1 MAYKL
6 QISEILGK
14 LKEFTGDGSVAKKV
28 EWLRKNDNQTLRM
41 ILQHAF
47 DSNIAYNLPEGDP
60 PFKRNENPID
70 MTETTLYAETRK
82 LSYLWLVPSNSA
94 LKNLTET
101 QKKQFKEFEATQKEK
116 GKVYADTVAAYKTAE
131 LEIEAAREN
140 LEQAKVRLTNAIKT
154 AQEQHLRMNR
164 AKTEADA
171 IDARVNAALA
181 YINKTNNE
189 LLAREGMAPP
199 PAGSPNLPKY
209 KLEMMFVQLLEAL
222 HPSEA
227 EVLLAAKNKSLT
239 KLYPITK
246 DIVKKAF
253 PDILK

>member
-28 EWLRKNDNQTLRM
+28 EWLRKNDTPTLRM

-47 DSNIAYNLPEGDP
+47 DPNIAYNLPEGDP

-70 MTETTLYAETRK
+70 MTETSLYAETRK
-82 LSYLWLVPSNSA
+82 LSYLWLIPSNAA

-101 QKKQFKEFEATQKEK
+101 QKKQFEAFEADQTAK
-116 GKVYADTVAAYKTAE
+116 GKVYTEAQAAYRAAE
-131 LEIEAAREN
+131 QEIEHAREH
-140 LEQAKVRLTNAIKT
+140 LEQAKVRLTNAINSAK
-154 AQEQHLRMNR
+154 QLNLQMNQ
-164 AKTEADA
+164 AKVAADA
-171 IDARVNAALA
+171 ADAKVNAALA
-181 YINKTNNE
+181 YMDKINQE
-189 LLAREGMAPP
+189 LVAREGVQRPTQ
-199 PAGSPNLPKY
+199 SNLPKY

-222 HPSEA
+222 HPNEA
-227 EVLLAAKNKSLT
+227 NVLLAAKNKTLP
-239 KLYPITK
+239 KLYPINK